1 MQNTAGKKQVQEDD
15 EESDYLFGSNFLLRG
30 TVSSRASLQQ
40 QKSSMRGPDSAGRN
54 ASANASRNMPLWAK
68 RRI

>member
-1 MQNTAGKKQVQEDD
+1 VQEDD

-40 QKSSMRGPDSAGRN
+40 QKSSM
-54 ASANASRNMPLWAK
+54 WARQCREK
-68 RRI
+68 CLGKCVKKYAAVGKTSYLRL